1 MDVWGSRRIRVRG
14 ALTVLSAALVAM
26 ATGSCALPSKPSG
39 PEGVVEHFT
48 QLLDKRDATNA
59 AGLTSYPSGAEATL
73 KQMFDGL
80 GAGKPDYQL
89 AQYINLDADSG
100 MFNLRANWNF
110 GPGKDWSY
118 DLQGSIRKLAI
129 GWRISWDPGVVMP
142 ALDNQHTVKFVRTD
156 PTPPPKV
163 NDNAGEALMTQQ
175 TVNVVKVDPT
185 RTSDLIAT
193 TNALAD
199 AIKPVAPLITG
210 GSLMQDISAAQGK
223 PITAVTLRDDDFAVL
238 QPRMAAIPGVVME
251 QQPKVIA
258 TDRRVWSPLLDAL
271 RNVWQ
276 EDRDQHA
283 GWGVQLL
290 EPNGHLVTQLAGQPG
305 PPAPDVA
312 STLDPRLQRAAEDAV
327 VSAGTAASIVA
338 IQPSTGAVVATAQ
351 NTYASEQGS
360 PAFTAAYPV
369 GGVADLFKAVAAVV
383 KKKAPQDVSLQDTAE
398 AATMLGVG
406 VGYRVAGLDQTTGR
420 LPISGKGVEQVN
432 KGSSDPILASPFG
445 MAIAAAA
452 IAHGGLI
459 PPMIEIGRPA
469 TTDAQINPLPGEAV
483 DRLRAMLHDEADRGP
498 DLAAVRHYAGVTAFS
513 AKGGTGGWLLATM
526 GDLAF
531 AVHIDD
537 VDSGDAT
544 ARMAARLLQ
553 SLASPDSK

>member
-1 MDVWGSRRIRVRG
+1 M
-14 ALTVLSAALVAM
+14 SAALVAA
-26 ATGSCALPSKPSG
+26 ATGSCALHSKPSG
-39 PEGVVEHFT
+39 PEAVVERFT

-59 AGLTSYPSGAEATL
+59 SQLTSYPSGAEATL

-80 GAGKPDYQL
+80 DAGKPDYQL
-89 AQYINLDADSG
+89 AQYIALDADSG
-100 MFNLRANWNF
+100 MFNLKADWNF

-142 ALDNQHTVKFVRTD
+142 ALDNQRTVKFSRTD

-163 NDNAGEALMTQQ
+163 DDNAGEPLMTQQ
-175 TVNVVKVDPT
+175 TINVVKVDPAKT
-185 RTSDLIAT
+185 TDLVGT

-210 GSLMQDISAAQGK
+210 DTLMQQLSAAQNK
-223 PITAVTLRDDDFAVL
+223 PVVAVSLRDDDFAVL

-251 QQPKVIA
+251 QQPRVIA

-283 GWGVQLL
+283 GWGVQLF
-290 EPNGHLVTQLAGQPG
+290 EPDGHLVSQLAGQPG

-351 NTYASEQGS
+351 NNYASEQGS
-360 PAFTAAYPV
+360 PAFTAGYPA
-369 GGVADLFKAVAAVV
+369 GGAADLFKAVAAVV
-383 KKKAPQDVSLQDTAE
+383 KKKAPQDVSMQDTAE
-398 AATMLGVG
+398 AATMLGIG
-406 VGYRVAGLDQTTGR
+406 VDYKVAGLDQITGR
-420 LPISGKGVEQVN
+420 LPLAGKGVEQVN
-432 KGSSDPILASPFG
+432 KGSNDPILISPFG

-469 TTDAQINPLPGEAV
+469 TTDAQIAALPSDAV
-483 DRLRAMLHDEADRGP
+483 DRLRAMLHDEAADGP
-498 DLAAVRHYAGVTAFS
+498 EMASLRHYAGVTAFA
-513 AKGGTGGWLLATM
+513 AKGGTGGWLLLTM

-537 VDSGDAT
+537 IDSGDAT
-544 ARMAARLLQ
+544 ARMGARLLQ
-553 SLASPDSK
+553 SLAAPDSK